1 MRVCSFVVATVV
13 LVVPS
18 VSTVHA
24 AGAKKGAAH
33 VMLAPDAIKWGPFP
47 PGGPGAEIAVLSGNP
62 QKEGPF
68 VIRIR
73 TPAGSRVPPHW
84 HPTDE
89 HVTVIEGPVG
99 FGMGEKFDETA
110 GREYPVGSY
119 VFMPKTMRH
128 FAWNKGEAIV
138 QVHGMGPFKV
148 IFVNPA
154 DDPSRAG
161 RGPKAP

>member
-1 MRVCSFVVATVV
+1 MRVCSFVLAAVV

-18 VSTVHA
+18 VSAVHA
-24 AGAKKGAAH
+24 AGAKKGPAH

-89 HVTVIEGPVG
+89 HVTVLSGTFG
-99 FGMGEKFDETA
+99 LGMGETFGAVKDLPT
-110 GREYPVGSY
+110 GSY
-119 VFMPKTMRH
+119 ALLPAEMRH
-128 FAWNKGEAIV
+128 FARAVTATTV
-138 QVHGMGPFKV
+138 QVDGMGPFV
-148 IFVNPA
+148 LNYVNAA
-154 DDPSRAG
+154 DDPG
-161 RGPKAP
+161 KKK